1 MNVSLDKFFSKYIHE
16 QWYIPFCRYTNLSYR
31 TIEARLVE
39 SFQFVM
45 PEEAN
50 RHSYSLTFSSILR
63 DIGST
68 FDSVMQQL
76 IKKSSRTKYR
86 GGILHQL
93 EFLKR
98 HCPDLEKLSVGFNSN
113 FRTILPFERISG
125 CPPPW
130 WTVYNKIKHNEVEAY
145 VLGNLENTVK
155 ALASLAIL
163 REMICDDADSR
174 IFHNIGLLYRST
186 DPSISKSNRLFP

>member
-1 MNVSLDKFFSKYIHE
+1 
-16 QWYIPFCRYTNLSYR
+16 
-31 TIEARLVE
+31 
-39 SFQFVM
+39 M

-76 IKKSSRTKYR
+76 IKKSSRTKYE
-86 GGILHQL
+86 GGILHHL

-98 HCPDLEKLSVGFNSN
+98 HCPDARAKLSVGFNSS
-113 FRTILPFERISG
+113 FKTILPFERISG
-125 CPPPW
+125 CPPLW
-130 WTVYNKIKHNEVEAY
+130 WTAYNKIKHNEVEAY

-163 REMICDDADSR
+163 REMICDDTDSR
-174 IFHNIGLLYRST
+174 IFHNIGLLYPSN
-186 DPSISKSNRLFP
+186 DPSISKNSRLFL